1 MSAQAH
7 AVEDPRGSMSQ
18 RINQIID
25 EVTQRRYY
33 RFSRSTAWEP
43 AVNIQED
50 EGHLYLCVELAGL
63 NDDAITVE
71 VVERKLRIRGDRP
84 IPRPP
89 SSESPGCILH
99 KEINSGAFERTIDLP
114 DRVDP
119 DVIEAKLEAG
129 FLWITIG
136 KRAL

>member
-7 AVEDPRGSMSQ
+7 AVEDPFRSMSH

-33 RFSRSTAWEP
+33 RFSKSAAWEP

-50 EGHLYLCVELAGL
+50 EDHLYLCVELAGL

-71 VVERKLRIRGDRP
+71 VVERKLRIRGERP

-89 SSESPGCILH
+89 SSDTPGCILH
-99 KEINSGAFERTIDLP
+99 MEINSGTFERTIDLP
-114 DRVDP
+114 EQADP
-119 DVIEAKLEAG
+119 DDIEAKLEAG
-129 FLWITIG
+129 FLWITVG
-136 KRAL
+136 KRTS